1 MLIEPSKRKCAQ
13 NKVYKI
19 SARHQSSTFYVT
31 SNVGTRRQSDSYLG
45 LHQVRAQ
52 HSINKL
58 KFASVWPTGSHIPQ
72 VVFRQP
78 SPSALLI
85 NEKFIFHTFWSL
97 DIPQRFALVRY
108 IKTKFSILTIIWLL
122 GMFKTTYI
130 RLQGVQQKPFVI
142 KNTGWFEKRSLSLNN
157 VISDEF

>member
-1 MLIEPSKRKCAQ
+1 MFAKKSMLIEPNKRKCAQ

-31 SNVGTRRQSDSYLG
+31 SNECTRRQTDSYLG
-45 LHQVRAQ
+45 LHKVRAQ

-78 SPSALLI
+78 EPDPSTMLM
-85 NEKFIFHTFWSL
+85 NEKFIFHT
-97 DIPQRFALVRY
+97 
-108 IKTKFSILTIIWLL
+108 L
-122 GMFKTTYI
+122 GSAVF
-130 RLQGVQQKPFVI
+130 F
-142 KNTGWFEKRSLSLNN
+142 
-157 VISDEF
+157 